1 VDRTNFNPY
10 FSHHQCLVL
19 TSKGRGAKRARVA
32 MPDAKK
38 PDDPKSVW
46 QDREIRFDMAV
57 KGLALRKGE
66 FEIDHLEG
74 VEDTKGNNGERGTLV
89 VTNLRVIWFSKRS
102 RRTNLSIGYNSV
114 SNISMKTASS
124 RLRGKTQSL
133 YVMTRFQGSKFE
145 FIFTNL
151 DDNSPRLFT
160 TVQAVYRAYD
170 TSRLYRDLKL
180 RGAIIADKELKLLP
194 KEETYNRISGVWNLS
209 SEQGN
214 LGTFF
219 VTNVRV
225 VWHANMAENFNVSIP
240 YVQMKSVTVRDSKFG
255 RALVIHT
262 TSRSGGYVL
271 GFRVDPAEKLDEIYK
286 EVDALFKVFSVNPV
300 FGVDFKVEDASESLR
315 NVTKHR
321 ESDDVEIIGEGGES
335 DPLAAYYAEGGKDV
349 GRENDPNNIVYCPRL
364 GMAVQRMPEGVTTE
378 MLWNIL

>member
-1 VDRTNFNPY
+1 
-10 FSHHQCLVL
+10 
-19 TSKGRGAKRARVA
+19 

-219 VTNVRV
+219 ITNVRL

-240 YVQMKSVTVRDSKFG
+240 YIQMKSVSVRDSKFG
-255 RALVIHT
+255 QALVVHT
-262 TSRSGGYVL
+262 THRSGGYVL
-271 GFRVDPAEKLDEIYK
+271 GFRVDPAEKLK
-286 EVDALFKVFSVNPV
+286 EVFTEVEGLHKVFSANPI
-300 FGVDFKVEDASESLR
+300 FGVEFSVEERAGSLSS
-315 NVTKHR
+315 VAVPR
-321 ESDDVEIIGEGGES
+321 ETDDVEIVNDGDSFRQYYAMGGERS
-335 DPLAAYYAEGGKDV
+335 TEEREVVFCPELGLAIEK
-349 GRENDPNNIVYCPRL
+349 L
-364 GMAVQRMPEGVTTE
+364 PEGVTIQQ
-378 MLWNIL
+378 LWNIV